1 MNKKQ
6 EQKED
11 RSTYVAP
18 AIRLFPLQ
26 IENNLLS
33 VSFKGTH
40 AGGQT
45 GDDGVDQGGGHGGG
59 GVEDDTGDAKGW
71 NLWSDDYNE
80 GYDD

>member
-1 MNKKQ
+1 M
-6 EQKED
+6 
-11 RSTYVAP
+11 
-18 AIRLFPLQ
+18 
-26 IENNLLS
+26 LS

-59 GVEDDTGDAKGW
+59 VVEDDAGDAKGW

>member
-1 MNKKQ
+1 MDKKQ

-45 GDDGVDQGGGHGGG
+45 GDDG
-59 GVEDDTGDAKGW
+59 
-71 NLWSDDYNE
+71 
-80 GYDD
+80 